1 MLLQSQYYCVS
12 RNCAEQEAVTY
23 LTERML
29 AQNHSAG
36 TNHSRKDKHHAEPSQ
51 GIESEDDG
59 ERKQRSCHASDGC
72 GVCGYLPPDVY
83 HGTENLDD
91 QRRYENV
98 AHKVRDVYLM
108 HHIIAHEVA
117 HYGDKIRYDA
127 TLLLAQLNERPTVV
141 MTIEM
146 DEQRGHE
153 DGEGVDKK
161 QNGEL
166 VCPRHQTEI
175 AEREEG
181 YQSDERQIEWRECHA
196 QYSRCEDNV
205 LFFHA

>member
-1 MLLQSQYYCVS
+1 M
-12 RNCAEQEAVTY
+12 
-23 LTERML
+23 
-29 AQNHSAG
+29 G
-36 TNHSRKDKHHAEPSQ
+36 
-51 GIESEDDG
+51 
-59 ERKQRSCHASDGC
+59 
-72 GVCGYLPPDVY
+72 GYLPPDVY

-153 DGEGVDKK
+153 DGE
-161 QNGEL
+161 
-166 VCPRHQTEI
+166 
-175 AEREEG
+175 EG